1 MNTQDFD
8 WRRDADAVVFC
19 STDRT
24 AVYSGRHGAVLIR
37 QSGLVDDE
45 DDIIIV
51 HRTLVPI
58 LASALLRE
66 AYHLDDAPEG
76 EPAEAPDVTLKRCG
90 VVNVSRID
98 QEDTERLAAYI
109 TRLEQALSD
118 LAMRAGAVLKGGP
131 SHDR

>member
-8 WRRDADAVVFC
+8 WNRDADAVIF
-19 STDRT
+19 SRTDRT
-24 AVYSGRHGAVLIR
+24 AVYSGDHGAVLIR
-37 QSGLVDDE
+37 QSDPMDDE

-51 HRTLVPI
+51 HRTQVPV

-66 AYHLDDAPEG
+66 AYHLDDAPKG

-90 VVNVSRID
+90 AMNVSRID
-98 QEDTERLAAYI
+98 QEDAERLAAYI